1 MMHKFLKVI
10 LTTSCLTIAL
20 NPAFGSDDEG
30 ESGGVDI
37 SSLFGGGNQTQ
48 QPKISSY
55 LLQQIPSDPLSD
67 STDKLKQIFENGGKF
82 SYGWHTGEKILT
94 VGINYDPAAKITPTM
109 ESFRSIEESL
119 SGTISTVLQV
129 AFFPEGDNSVESRAQ
144 RTRLVTSQTVALKTL
159 SDPKKIDFFK
169 AHPELFGD
177 GGVDQFIQTNL
188 QGAFTAPSTFEEE
201 ENALDQALLKKVL
214 ESDTTFT
221 FTFAFPRTDGIFSD
235 KKAKQEIGFG
245 NSSINYVAQQ
255 NNIGTIS
262 VQFSSAAATEK
273 ATLGDRRVTS
283 QTGLSDIVTE
293 FESLVMQTLNR
304 FITAATMKSGASSG
318 RPGMYH

>member
-1 MMHKFLKVI
+1 MYNFLKVI
-10 LTTSCLTIAL
+10 LTTTCFTLILTPTFA
-20 NPAFGSDDEG
+20 SDDEG
-30 ESGGVDI
+30 SGGGVDI

-94 VGINYDPAAKITPTM
+94 VEINYDPVAKITPTM

-119 SGTISTVLQV
+119 SGAISTVLQV

-144 RTRLVTSQTVALKTL
+144 RTRLVTSQTAALKSL
-159 SDPKKIDFFK
+159 SDPKKLDFFK

-177 GGVDQFIQTNL
+177 GGLDRYIQTNL

-201 ENALDQALLKKVL
+201 EDALDRALLRKVL
-214 ESDTTFT
+214 ESDAAFT
-221 FTFAFPRTDGIFSD
+221 FSFAFPRTDGIFSD

-245 NSSINYVAQQ
+245 NSSLNYVVQQ
-255 NNIGTIS
+255 NSLGTIS
-262 VQFSSAAATEK
+262 VQFSSSAATEK

-283 QTGLSDIVTE
+283 QTGLSDIISE

-304 FITAATMKSGASSG
+304 FITAAAMKSGASSG